1 MNPFD
6 KQILPGSAPKTDGM
20 KIAILSD
27 FNIAGQPTHLMR
39 AINKYSPHRA
49 RTIIGHGDY
58 MEYDRD
64 VLFTKSPG
72 DLLDQEA
79 LEEATAIVKEA
90 DFFHFGRIIMKW
102 PGVEWEKVLNP
113 RNCVMK
119 YYGSELRMNGPV
131 IRQWHEATKIRAI
144 TSTDWTMCSQF
155 PGFFH
160 LGSYFTRFGDMDP
173 AEIPW
178 AKQDVEEVT
187 VTCGSGTSGIKR
199 YDILMNALKV
209 IQAEGIKVRPLV
221 ISGKPN
227 REAVEMKSKAQ
238 VCFTSLHQGWGIS
251 GIESMWMGQP
261 VLCALDPFILSLYPD
276 QTAVIVDEK
285 TLKARLKTLVLSPG
299 MRDQLAYDGREFVET
314 HFRTTDILRRYL
326 YIIDLIM
333 KADLYAGGNCA
344 VPRLY
349 HFPEVSDGR
358 QELFDR

>member
-6 KQILPGSAPKTDGM
+6 KQIQPGSAPKTDGM

-39 AINKYSPHRA
+39 AINKYSPHKA
-49 RTIIGHGDY
+49 RTIIWKDDY
-58 MEYDRD
+58 MAYDYD
-64 VLFTKSPG
+64 VLLSGPDGKTRP
-72 DLLDQEA
+72 EA
-79 LEEATAIVKEA
+79 IEEATAIVKEA
-90 DFFHFGRIIMKW
+90 DFFHFGRIIFRW
-102 PGVEWEKVLNP
+102 PGIEWEKILNP

-119 YYGSELRMNGPV
+119 YYGSELRDNGPV
-131 IRQWHEATKIRAI
+131 IRQWHEATKVKAI
-144 TSTDWTMCSQF
+144 TSTDWTMSSQL

-173 AEIPW
+173 EEIPW
-178 AKQDVEEVT
+178 VKQDVEEV
-187 VTCGSGTSGIKR
+187 VIAMGSGTTGIKR
-199 YDILMNALKV
+199 YDVAMNAIKA
-209 IQAEGIKVRPLV
+209 IQAEGMKVRPLV
-221 ISGKPN
+221 IRNEPN
-227 REAVEMKSKAQ
+227 RKAVEMKSKAQ
-238 VCFTSLHQGWGIS
+238 ICFTSLHQGWGVS

-299 MRDQLAYDGREFVET
+299 LRDQLAYGGRDFVET

-349 HFPEVSDGR
+349 QFPEVLDGR
-358 QELFDR
+358 RELCHR